1 VLEKIVTDD
10 HKASTLADEIE
21 RLRDKA

>member
-10 HKASTLADEIE
+10 HKASTLADEME

>member
-21 RLRDKA
+21 RLRGKA